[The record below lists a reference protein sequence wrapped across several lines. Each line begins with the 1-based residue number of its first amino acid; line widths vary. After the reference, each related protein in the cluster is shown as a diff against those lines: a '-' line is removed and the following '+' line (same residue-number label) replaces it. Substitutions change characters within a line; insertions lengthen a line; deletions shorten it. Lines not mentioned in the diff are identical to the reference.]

1 MSVSNKQIIPILDM
15 FRLIAALFVVLVHYE
30 ILFGH
35 FVIYGSFGTTALS
48 WFFVLSGF
56 IIAYNYPSLDSVE
69 DYKRFYV
76 HRFIRIYPV
85 YFLAVLVSAL
95 FVVIGFS
102 ALGDQFFTEVRRP
115 FEISYDLP
123 QEKDNSFWTLATIR
137 HLTFTQSISSIET
150 LKLVFNGPLWSL
162 VLEIYF
168 YLAFPILLF
177 LLKPVNTMRRIIIA
191 FTIGYVLQFAL
202 IQYFLPD
209 VERYDVMNLNVT
221 VYTNPAIRGLEF
233 IFGMLLFKAFALMP
247 ALTTDRKSNLL
258 PLFLFMLVYVAINII
273 GENFV
278 PYQYSMFFL
287 AVPTVTLLVFA
298 MARSHWYPRGVA
310 YKFCL
315 WAGGISYVLYC
326 FHWPLMEMMQFWD
339 ILPQSM
345 PFPLHLFLLVFVLLG
360 MSHLIY
366 KWAETPMRKFLYHKL
381 DKTRESVSH

>member
-1 MSVSNKQIIPILDM
+1 MSASNKQIIPILDL
-15 FRLIAALFVVLVHYE
+15 FRLVAALFVVLVHYE
-30 ILFGH
+30 IIFGR

-56 IIAYNYPSLDSVE
+56 IIAYNYPTLDSAA

-85 YFLAVLVSAL
+85 YFLAVIVSAL
-95 FVVIGFS
+95 FVAIGFNT
-102 ALGDQFFTEVRRP
+102 LGDQFFTEVRRP

-123 QEKDNSFWTLATIR
+123 QEKDNAFWTLATIR
-137 HLTFTQSISSIET
+137 HLSFTQSISSIDT

-168 YLAFPILLF
+168 YLAFPIFLF
-177 LLKPVNTMRRIIIA
+177 LLRPVNTMRRIIVA
-191 FTIGYVLQFAL
+191 FIIGYILQFAL

-233 IFGMLLFKAFALMP
+233 VYGMLLFKAFTLMP
-247 ALTTDRKSNLL
+247 AITAGEKSNLT
-258 PLFLFMLVYVAINII
+258 PLFVAILVFIAINFV

-287 AVPTVTLLVFA
+287 AVPVVTLLVFA
-298 MARSHWYPRGVA
+298 MARSHWYPQGAA

-326 FHWPLMEMMQFWD
+326 FHWPFMEMIQLWD
-339 ILPQSM
+339 ILPQSI
-345 PFPLHLFLLVFVLLG
+345 PFPIHLPLLVVVLFAV
-360 MSHLIY
+360 SHIIY
-366 KWAETPMRKFLYHKL
+366 KWVETPMRKFLYRKL
-381 DKTRESVSH
+381 DKTRASVNH